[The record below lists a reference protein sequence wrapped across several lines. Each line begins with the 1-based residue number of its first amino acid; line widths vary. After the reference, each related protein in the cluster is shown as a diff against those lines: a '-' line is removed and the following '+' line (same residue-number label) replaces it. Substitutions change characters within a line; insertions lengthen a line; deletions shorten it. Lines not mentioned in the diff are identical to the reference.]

1 MGVGGVWACR
11 WRELRPMSF
20 GGGGRAERGGAGGS
34 GVGERGGGREVRGE
48 GGGAGDGEE
57 GYEMGGEGRGGEGRE
72 KGRGRDGGGLYEM
85 VGMK

>member
-1 MGVGGVWACR
+1 
-11 WRELRPMSF
+11 MSF
-20 GGGGRAERGGAGGS
+20 GGGGRAERAGAGGS

-48 GGGAGDGEE
+48 GGGGADGEE
-57 GYEMGGEGRGGEGRE
+57 GYEMGGEGRE